1 MILPLQITARNLELT
16 EAIKAD
22 IHEKAEKLNEFYD
35 RIMSCRIVVESLP
48 KRALYN
54 VHIDMTVPGKE
65 LVVKREPNR
74 DLYMAIR
81 DAFDSAYR
89 KVEDFARKQRGDVK
103 HHEEVPH
110 ARISALFQDEG
121 YGFLTTPDGR
131 EIYFHEHSVLSG
143 NFKHLKIGM
152 EVRFAEEMG
161 EKGPQAGSV
170 TVIKS

>member
-74 DLYMAIR
+74 DL
-81 DAFDSAYR
+81 
-89 KVEDFARKQRGDVK
+89 
-103 HHEEVPH
+103 
-110 ARISALFQDEG
+110 
-121 YGFLTTPDGR
+121 
-131 EIYFHEHSVLSG
+131 
-143 NFKHLKIGM
+143 
-152 EVRFAEEMG
+152 
-161 EKGPQAGSV
+161 
-170 TVIKS
+170 